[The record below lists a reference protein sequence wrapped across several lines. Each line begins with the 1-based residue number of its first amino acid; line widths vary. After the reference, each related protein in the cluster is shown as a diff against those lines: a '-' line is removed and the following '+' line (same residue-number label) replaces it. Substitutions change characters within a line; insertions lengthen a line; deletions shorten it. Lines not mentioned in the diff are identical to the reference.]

1 MFDLFAS
8 LTNSFQSPTAD
19 LIGLWVAAILTL
31 IVFSYLLADT
41 SLFRLAEHVFVG
53 VAAGYGILM
62 AWYSVL
68 SPRFAAFLKEPSQN
82 LAFAFWCLVGLLL
95 FVQRV
100 RSLSWFSR
108 VPVAYLFGVGT
119 ALAIGGA
126 LAGSL
131 LPQLGA
137 LTISISPRHLGG
149 GESGL
154 QLALYQVVL
163 VIGALGVLLYFNFT
177 TQKGAP
183 LSGIWL
189 RVARTWGVWG
199 KWMILIAFGAIFAGM
214 ITSRMTLLIS
224 RLQFLAG
231 DWLGLIR

>member
-31 IVFSYLLADT
+31 VVFSYLLADN
-41 SLFRLAEHVFVG
+41 SLFRLAEYVFVG
-53 VAAGYGILM
+53 VAAGYGILVT
-62 AWYSVL
+62 WYSVL
-68 SPRFAAFLKEPSQN
+68 APRFAAFLKAPSHN
-82 LAFAFWCLVGLLL
+82 LPFAFWCLVGLLF

-108 VPVAYLFGVGT
+108 IPLAYLFGVGT

-131 LPQLGA
+131 IPQLGA
-137 LTISISPRHLGG
+137 ITVSLSPRDLGG
-149 GESGL
+149 GATGL
-154 QLALYQVVL
+154 QIALYQVVL
-163 VIGALGVLLYFNFT
+163 VLGTLGALLYFNFT

-183 LSGIWL
+183 LSGAWL
-189 RVARTWGVWG
+189 KVTRVWGIWG

-214 ITSRMTLLIS
+214 VTSRMTLLIS